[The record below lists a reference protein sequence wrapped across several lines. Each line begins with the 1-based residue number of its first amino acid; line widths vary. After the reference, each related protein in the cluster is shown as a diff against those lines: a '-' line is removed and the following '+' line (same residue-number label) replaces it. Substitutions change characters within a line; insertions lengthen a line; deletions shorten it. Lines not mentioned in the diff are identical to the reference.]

1 MCVIINYT
9 KLKGID
15 KMGKRKFVAIL
26 DTETCMG
33 KGQKLFDIGLLIGD
47 LHGNIVY
54 QRQWI
59 IAETFLTEKLFY
71 EFKRELYTSRLI
83 HGSGYPSYFVTVE
96 QAFNDM
102 KKALEQ
108 FKVQEIYAYNMA
120 FDSRVIKQRAEIE
133 NLPNPL
139 QNYNLE
145 CLWFWAT
152 QTIFQ
157 QKNFKKFAKKY
168 SNFHMTEKGNYKT
181 SAETC
186 FAYMKQEP
194 EFIEEHTALEDCKIE
209 YEIFLKCKKQNKKRA
224 KGIASNV
231 WLLAQEEKQIQK
243 LPPQFRTM
251 KINLDNQI
259 EQITEIAKRYN
270 KQINIKVDL
279 EIK

>member
-1 MCVIINYT
+1 
-9 KLKGID
+9 
-15 KMGKRKFVAIL
+15 MGRRKFIAIL
-26 DTETCMG
+26 DTETCLG

-59 IAETFLTEKLFY
+59 LADTFLTEKLFY

-83 HGSGYPSYFVTVE
+83 HGSGYPSYFVTVK
-96 QAFNDM
+96 QAFDDM

-108 FKVQEIYAYNMA
+108 FKIDDVYAYNMA
-120 FDSRVIKQRAEIE
+120 FDGRVIEKRAIE
-133 NLPNPL
+133 EGLENPL
-139 QNYNLE
+139 KNYNLE

-157 QKNFKKFAKKY
+157 QKGFKKFAKQY
-168 SNFHMTEKGNYKT
+168 SKLHLTEKGNYKT

-186 FAYMKQEP
+186 YSYIMDIPDFV
-194 EFIEEHTALEDCKIE
+194 EEHTALEDCKIE
-209 YEIFLKCKKQNKKRA
+209 YEIFLKCYRQRKKRA

-231 WLLAQEEKQIQK
+231 WLLAQEEEQIRK

-251 KINLDNQI
+251 KIGLENQI
-259 EQITEIAKRYN
+259 ENALEIAKRYN
-270 KQINIKVDL
+270 KDIKIQVGI
-279 EIK
+279 EIS